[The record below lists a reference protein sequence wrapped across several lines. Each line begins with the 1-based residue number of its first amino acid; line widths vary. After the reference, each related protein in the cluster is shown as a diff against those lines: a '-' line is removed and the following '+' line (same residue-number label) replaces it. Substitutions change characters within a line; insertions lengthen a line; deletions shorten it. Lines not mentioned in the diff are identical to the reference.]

1 MKNSKFSRRK
11 FINSAAASV
20 GVMILPGFIKAAEK
34 KKGKSDMVAPAYIR
48 NMITN
53 SPNERINI
61 AVVGI
66 SGQRKNVRGMING
79 RGMVHINTYAEIPN
93 VAVTTI
99 CDVDERLF
107 PNVVA
112 TVEKFFGA
120 KPKTEFDFRRLLD
133 DKDIDVISIA
143 TPDHWHALMTVWACQ
158 AGKDVYVEKPVSW
171 CIWEGRKMV
180 EAARKYNRIVQ
191 SGICYRSSKAVKEGI
206 KFVHDGKLGKVY
218 MAKGI
223 TYRYRVSIGK
233 VPDSPIPEGVHWDL
247 FLGPAPYRPFNENR
261 YIYQWHWFWDT
272 GTTEFGNNGIYRMDT
287 LRWALNKNS
296 HPVKIHCTGGKY
308 ARDDD
313 QEVPNILVEVC
324 EYPDG
329 VIIQNEVRSLCTN
342 PEGLPDSGDCFLYSD
357 QGWMTFSSN
366 GYKTYFGEKNEPGP
380 AKSDSD
386 FPKEELSNG
395 WKNFIDCVRSRKR
408 EELDND
414 ILEGHLS
421 ASIGHLG
428 VISYRTGRKLA
439 FNPEI
444 EKFVNDKE
452 ADGYL
457 KRDSYRKPYIMPEVV

>member
-1 MKNSKFSRRK
+1 MKRK
-11 FINSAAASV
+11 EFIRSSAMAASV
-20 GVMILPGFIKAAEK
+20 AFA
-34 KKGKSDMVAPAYIR
+34 APAYLR
-48 NMITN
+48 RMISD

-61 AVVGI
+61 AVIGI

-79 RGMVHINTYAEIPN
+79 RGMVHINTYAGIPN

-112 TVEKFFGA
+112 TVEKLFGS
-120 KPKTEFDFRRLLD
+120 KPKTEVDFRRLLD
-133 DKDIDVISIA
+133 DKDIDVVSIA

-158 AGKDVYVEKPVSW
+158 AGKDVYVEKPVSYN
-171 CIWEGRKMV
+171 ISEGRKMV

-206 KFVHDGKLGKVY
+206 KFVHEGKLGKVY

-223 TYRYRVSIGK
+223 TYRYRVSIEK
-233 VPDSPIPEGVHWDL
+233 VADSPIPPGVHWDL

-261 YIYQWHWFWDT
+261 YIYNWHWFWDT
-272 GTTEFGNNGIYRMDT
+272 STTEFGNNGIYRMDT
-287 LRWALNKNS
+287 IRWALNKNT

-308 ARDDD
+308 CRDDD
-313 QEVPNILVEVC
+313 QEIPNILIEVC
-324 EYPDG
+324 EYDDG
-329 VIIQNEVRSLCTN
+329 VIVQNEVRSLCTN

-357 QGWMTFSSN
+357 QGWMTFSSD
-366 GYKTYFGEKNEPGP
+366 GYKTYFGPKNEPGP

-395 WKNFIDCVRSRKR
+395 WKNFIDCVRSRRR
-408 EELDND
+408 EDLDND

-421 ASIGHLG
+421 AAIGHLG
-428 VISYRTGRKLA
+428 VISYRTGRKLT
-439 FNPEI
+439 FNPQT
-444 EKFVNDKE
+444 EKFVNDPE
-452 ADGYL
+452 ADKYL
-457 KRDSYRKPYIMPEVV
+457 TRDYRKPYVMPDRV

>member
-1 MKNSKFSRRK
+1 MKRK
-11 FINSAAASV
+11 EFIRSSAMAA
-20 GVMILPGFIKAAEK
+20 GVAFA
-34 KKGKSDMVAPAYIR
+34 APAYLR
-48 NMITN
+48 RMISD

-61 AVVGI
+61 AVIGI

-79 RGMVHINTYAEIPN
+79 RGMVHINTYAGIPN

-112 TVEKFFGA
+112 TVEKLFGS
-120 KPKTEFDFRRLLD
+120 KPKTEVDFRRLLD
-133 DKDIDVISIA
+133 DKDIDVVSIA

-158 AGKDVYVEKPVSW
+158 AGKDVYVEKPVSYN
-171 CIWEGRKMV
+171 ISEGRKMV

-206 KFVHDGKLGKVY
+206 KFVHEGKLGKVY

-223 TYRYRVSIGK
+223 TYRYRVSIEK
-233 VPDSPIPEGVHWDL
+233 VPDSPIPPGVHWDL

-261 YIYQWHWFWDT
+261 YIYNWHWFWDT
-272 GTTEFGNNGIYRMDT
+272 STTEFGNNGIYRMDT
-287 LRWALNKNS
+287 IRWALNKNT

-308 ARDDD
+308 CRDDD
-313 QEVPNILVEVC
+313 QEIPNILIEVC
-324 EYPDG
+324 EYDDG
-329 VIIQNEVRSLCTN
+329 VIVQNEVRSLCTN

-357 QGWMTFSSN
+357 QEWMTFSSD
-366 GYKTYFGEKNEPGP
+366 GYKTYFGPKNEPGP

-395 WKNFIDCVRSRKR
+395 WKNFIDCVRSRRR
-408 EELDND
+408 EDLDND

-421 ASIGHLG
+421 AAIGHLG
-428 VISYRTGRKLA
+428 VISYRTGRKLT
-439 FNPEI
+439 FNPQT
-444 EKFVNDKE
+444 EKFVNDPE
-452 ADGYL
+452 ADKYL
-457 KRDSYRKPYIMPEVV
+457 TRDYRKPYVMPDRV